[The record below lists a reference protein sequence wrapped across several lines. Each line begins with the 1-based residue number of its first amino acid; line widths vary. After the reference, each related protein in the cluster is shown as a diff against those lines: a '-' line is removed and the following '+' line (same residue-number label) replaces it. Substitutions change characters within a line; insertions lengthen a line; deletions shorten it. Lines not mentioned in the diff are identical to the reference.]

1 MGLFDDLP
9 LAAGTPRDAGE
20 AQQRGAGLTPT
31 RPTPPRMR
39 SAGMFADLPRAPTT
53 AFAPAVEGAEPR
65 PVGAPGL
72 LGGITEFGRG
82 VARGVAVTAPEMLG
96 KAAMFLDQ
104 PGGSDAVRQWGK
116 GVVARTEDRIR
127 RNPWLQESMVS
138 IARKTEDAFALR
150 GAAGEAGEMAVP
162 SLGPAVAGGLL
173 GAGIGAVLGGP
184 PGAAVGAKIGA
195 SGGFLSSL
203 VPFFG
208 AQAQDTYE
216 RVHEAQTGMGKT
228 PEEAHEIAYTA
239 GLKTGGIEA
248 SGELVADLVTMRL
261 FRLMPS
267 RVKDKA
273 IKAGTKGL
281 RNPISMLKD
290 LGIITATEIGTELGQ
305 TAAQAE
311 IEAGVGVGEGAT
323 WEGVKGV
330 IMPTAILSFLTFG
343 GAETIGGMQRRQVG
357 RLLANPDANPQLR
370 LRAAQAVANEAS
382 RTDPELGPLFLRD
395 ALPRINARQQVIP
408 EEDAYYRSLAQ
419 EQAARRPTPPP
430 PAEAITPEAA
440 PPTEP
445 PRGPEAFAER
455 PTPEPAA
462 PPPTPPPAAPPTP
475 EERGPFD
482 EPTVAEEQL
491 ANEIVE
497 ARRAVGDADVRLMD
511 LGEEAFDTDAGEQLQ
526 QTISGLAERQRQLEN
541 QAQTRFG
548 YEGAQRVMRR
558 ANAIEET
565 QETEAAA
572 PAEPTV
578 IDEEAA
584 KAEGD
589 TATEAQREAGTYKK
603 GHVKIGGLDVSIENE
618 AGSKRRPEWPT
629 LQQHYGYVRGT
640 EAKDGDQVD
649 VFVQP
654 GTEPDAVAA
663 GPVFIV
669 DQAKVDGT
677 GFDEHKVMLG
687 FETIEQAQEAYLS
700 NYTPGWKGLRS
711 ITEVGFDEFK
721 DWLNTGDTTKPFQR
735 RVIKPVTKA
744 PLPRPPEPPGPPG
757 AVREPTP
764 AEVPPEIPQQVI
776 ERPVAPAP
784 TPGVKPQKKL
794 KGDYGVKTIN
804 AYSDESEVAK
814 KAFLKD
820 ARSYLNAV
828 AKQLG
833 WETRKPV
840 ASINE
845 GGVAG
850 SGEAT
855 LTVMKPG
862 SEYGGYVQVSGDTQ
876 IPGVRA
882 SRSGVQILY
891 RVNTRSAPYTGLQNN
906 WGDWDMSAEDL
917 AAELE
922 RLVAREESAAAL
934 PSPEERQA
942 REEVEGR
949 VFPSEVVAVP
959 VPTPEPEV
967 PTPAVTPTAERAKLD
982 GAIELASS
990 VQGALRGQE
999 SLKRPGDLFKRADKA
1014 FKGTQAQGAYTS
1026 KDAYDALEAGMNQLI
1041 RANPGMFAPTFEAA
1055 AAKPVVEDLRRLYD
1069 RVPTQAKRTEEQVAM
1084 QQFSTPHPHA
1094 YAMTWVANL
1103 QPQDVVLEPSAGTG
1117 NLAVHALNAGV
1128 REVHANELAE
1138 GRANLLEATLPDL
1151 TAVYRENATHLN
1163 AVLPQTVQPTV
1174 VLMNPPFSADPLRP
1188 GKRDLAVAATHIEQA
1203 LDRLQPGGRLV
1214 ALTGRGM
1221 GVYSPK
1227 FRAWFRQLHKDHSI
1241 RANVLISGK
1250 EYRKLGTTFDNR
1262 IIIIDKVPPAPDR
1275 PVIKTGEVSNVGELI
1290 DLLQE
1295 VRNAR
1300 VPAREQPL
1308 VGTAVEEGAPRPAPE
1323 PERRA
1328 PLQPPAPEARPPAE
1342 PERPAPG
1349 AEARPARRPRR
1360 PREQPPEARPEV
1372 PAGERRRRRP
1382 VREEPKAVEE
1392 RPSPRPGEVP
1402 PDTAISEAQGGLTP
1416 SPEREGEPR
1425 PTETDS
1431 LELAHAERPTEK
1443 RELTASVFEA
1453 YQPELKVKGAKPHP
1467 TPLSESAAMAS
1478 VGIPP
1483 VAYRPNLPRD
1493 IIEAGNLSEIQLETI
1508 ALAGHAHSQMLPGEE
1523 FRRGYFIG
1531 DGTGVGKGAQVAGI
1545 ILDNWRQGRRKA
1557 VWISENQKL
1566 ADDAARDLTWVGMK
1580 PKEVMAYQTR
1590 IKGPIKNDEAVVFT
1604 TYSTLAS
1611 QSKPVKDEAGTVI
1624 TPAVTRLDQL
1634 SDWLGKDF
1642 DGVIA
1647 FDEAHNLGNALD
1659 QKGTRGDKKAS
1670 KKALAGVE
1678 LQKRLPK
1685 ARIVYVSATGATEV
1699 QNLAYADRLG
1709 LWGEGTAF
1717 ATKTDFIQDIKAGG
1731 VAAMEVVAR
1740 DMKQMGMY
1748 GARSLSYD
1756 GVTYDTLEHP
1766 LTAEQTE
1773 SYDQMARAWQI
1784 ILQNMNE
1791 VLEETGA
1798 NKSGQATSA
1807 ARGAFWGTHQRFFN
1821 QIITAMQMPS
1831 VIADVERKLEAGE
1844 SAVLQL
1850 VNTNYALME
1859 RRMAQAAEADIPL
1872 EEVDLTPRDIAMQ
1885 YLQRSFPVQKYERY
1899 LDDDGNERSRPVT
1912 DSKGDPVLDPAAVAR
1927 RDSLI
1932 ETMGG
1937 MAIPEGVLDQMLNHF
1952 GSDAVAEVTGR
1963 PRRLVR
1969 QPDGSV
1975 EEQKLG
1981 MAHNRADIRAFM
1993 DGKKRILMFTDA
2005 GATGAS
2011 YHADLR
2017 AINQQKRNHY
2027 VVQPGWR
2034 ADKVMQGFG
2043 RSHRTNQRQP
2053 PHVILVTTNLQGQK
2067 RFLSSVARRLDQLGA
2082 LTKGSREAANQGMFS
2097 ADMNL
2102 ENEYGFAALQSF
2114 FTDLA
2119 ANKIPELSLN
2129 EVEQQLGLKVTDEDG
2144 NLMQAFM
2151 NALTVPRFL
2160 NRLLSLEV
2168 SQMGLVFDAFYER
2181 LQAATEYARQE
2192 GTLDVGLETIR
2203 AESIVKD
2210 QDTVI
2215 REGEAGTGDTRYVKL
2230 SLTDPLP
2237 ITQFEALPPKAT
2249 FARNKKSG
2257 RMYALTPATS
2267 VTHAKTGTV
2276 ERRQRRISPT
2286 GHDYIKETD
2295 RDKYDTVTGSELELR
2310 DAWETEIEQAP
2321 KTRTTTKHLI
2331 TGALLPVWDRLP
2343 PGAARVYRTQTDKG
2357 ERLIGREIKSTQV
2370 AGTLKAM
2377 GVGVELPKLSAKQWF
2392 DRVISQGETLVL
2404 SNGWQIQRRRVSG
2417 ENRVEITGPFGGDIS
2432 ILKQQGAFTEV
2443 INWKTRIFV
2452 PIEGGGAVLER
2463 ITASKPIVETY
2474 EGARVSARRVRDQV
2488 RGATPAQVTN
2498 WTRGMRMRWADGVGP
2513 RVDVASTFGALPK
2526 RLRDL
2531 APDNLVAGV
2540 YDPQTQTVWLVA
2552 DRIVDKRDAIRTLA
2566 HEAMGHHAM
2575 EQIVRDWPAVQER
2588 IEQLRQTDERVGKL
2602 YQDIESRYADETPL
2616 QKTKELLAV
2625 AAEQVAPVSA
2635 LGRILQRV
2643 REGVRAFLG
2652 RVGLG
2657 AVWPANEVD
2666 QLIRSAARFLEQ
2678 PATLEAVVAA
2688 PSFSRP
2694 PPPSPERPEQHVPF
2708 EDPDSEERFQA
2719 SRKGI
2724 GDQRNIRQRLS
2735 DWLGHTWAGFTRHH
2749 IELPNT
2755 PAYAK
2760 AIELLRQFEA
2770 APQASKEQA
2779 IRDLYDVTDGMRPD
2793 ELELFTRKVV
2803 LDDLAW
2809 WSENA
2814 PEEAGPEVKLP
2825 WNLTPDTVGEARARV
2840 DEAIG
2845 NNEFLQARVA
2855 LRLQKIRGMRDQLV
2869 EAGILHEEAKNPYY
2883 FRHQVLTYA
2892 RIRQLAVGAS
2902 RLKKPK
2908 PGWARRRLGSL
2919 EDISAHYLEAEFEYL
2934 QSAMVSL
2941 AAVKAL
2947 RGVQEGY
2954 DIQPQLKQAARN
2966 ANQASLQAI
2975 IDREEAASR
2984 ARGETDPITGE
2995 GFSETREVLR
3005 GYRRKIA
3012 IGFKGVAE
3020 ALTGDDPPDLP
3031 PEYDFLIDEL
3041 RESAQIREAEV
3052 ADEVPAK
3059 DRTPIG
3065 PTTDAG
3071 FSKYFGLMNYLLSNR
3086 LNGALGAAT
3095 VFKGVGERNQFIQQR
3110 LGDNFKTWQDMVP
3123 EGYVFWQPQKGN
3135 VFYRGYVAGDDLVRR
3150 LLDIVEDEGVA
3161 GVSKDTLK
3169 EAVDKLRLTL
3179 VMGGKR
3185 PGYVIPDELA
3195 STLDNMSP
3203 DPEEGFFDHALA
3215 TPLKWWKQWVLINPR
3230 RVIKYNLNNL
3240 SGDLDA
3246 VIAGAPGALKKLP
3259 EAIGELYRV
3268 QYRRQEPSQVYKDAV
3283 DRGVFDAGLTVQEIP
3298 DINLLD
3304 PFQNLL
3310 EQPKLT
3316 KQPVKFTASRFYDIW
3331 KALRDATRWRENW
3344 MRYAAYRYYLEQLQ
3358 AGKTMRQIGYGAA
3371 NPKLIDELMD
3381 GDKRDVAAALSREL
3395 VGDYGNVSWYG
3406 QGIRKKLIPFY
3417 SWMEINTKRYIWLF
3431 RNAWSQGIGATGRV
3445 GALVSAGLVARMFV
3459 LYGLINLWNH
3469 LFAGE
3474 EEDELSATDRVRL
3487 HLNLGRDEEG
3497 NIRLIRFQ
3505 GAMSDF
3511 LQWFGAEDAVA
3522 AMVEMEKG
3530 RAGLEDIAKAVVKGA
3545 PNKIVSGLTP
3555 LIKTPMELAAGVSFF
3570 PDVFNPRSITDRQ
3583 RELFRLWSLE
3593 HEYDLIM
3600 GRPSRGYMSSLEQT
3614 VTYKRDAGEIAYN
3627 RMKEMVIEY
3636 NRRERGLEGR
3646 PDFTSPRSQALR
3658 DYRIALRYRDYKA
3671 SEEALAKLWEL
3682 GATKDSVRRSIRRA
3696 HPLGALSQKWRRRFI
3711 ATLTPKERETL
3722 TRAQIWYRDTYI
3734 RSKRK
3739 AGAPNG

>member
-9 LAAGTPRDAGE
+9 LAAGAPRTAGE
-20 AQQRGAGLTPT
+20 AQERGAGLTAT

-39 SAGMFADLPRAPTT
+39 SAGMFADLPRAPTA
-53 AFAPAVEGAEPR
+53 AFAPEVEGAEPR
-65 PVGAPGL
+65 PVGAPGVI
-72 LGGITEFGRG
+72 GGITEFGRG
-82 VARGVAVTAPEMLG
+82 IARGVAVRAPEMLG
-96 KAAMFLDQ
+96 KAAQFLDQ
-104 PGGSDAVRQWGK
+104 PGGSDAVRRWGT
-116 GVVARTEDRIR
+116 GVVKATEDRIR

-184 PGAAVGAKIGA
+184 PGAVAGAKIGA

-216 RVHEAQTGMGKT
+216 RVHEAQTNMGKT

-273 IKAGTKGL
+273 IQAGTKGL

-290 LGIITATEIGTELGQ
+290 LGIITGTEIGTELGQ

-357 RLLANPDANPQLR
+357 RLLANPEANPQLR

-382 RTDPELGPLFLRD
+382 RVDPELGPLFLRD

-419 EQAARRPTPPP
+419 EQAARRPTQPP

-440 PPTEP
+440 PPTAP

-462 PPPTPPPAAPPTP
+462 PPPAAPPAAPPTPPPAAPPTP

-511 LGEEAFDTDAGEQLQ
+511 LGEEAFETDAGEQLQ

-541 QAQTRFG
+541 QARTRFG
-548 YEGAQRVMRR
+548 YDGSLRVMRR

-565 QETEAAA
+565 AEAEAAA
-572 PAEPTV
+572 APTEPTV

-669 DQAKVDGT
+669 DQAKQDGK

-735 RVIKPVTKA
+735 RV
-744 PLPRPPEPPGPPG
+744 
-757 AVREPTP
+757 PT
-764 AEVPPEIPQQVI
+764 
-776 ERPVAPAP
+776 APAP
-784 TPGVKPQKKL
+784 ELPAEPQ
-794 KGDYGVKTIN
+794 
-804 AYSDESEVAK
+804 EVPA
-814 KAFLKD
+814 
-820 ARSYLNAV
+820 
-828 AKQLG
+828 
-833 WETRKPV
+833 
-840 ASINE
+840 
-845 GGVAG
+845 
-850 SGEAT
+850 
-855 LTVMKPG
+855 
-862 SEYGGYVQVSGDTQ
+862 
-876 IPGVRA
+876 
-882 SRSGVQILY
+882 
-891 RVNTRSAPYTGLQNN
+891 
-906 WGDWDMSAEDL
+906 
-917 AAELE
+917 
-922 RLVAREESAAAL
+922 
-934 PSPEERQA
+934 
-942 REEVEGR
+942 
-949 VFPSEVVAVP
+949 P

-967 PTPAVTPTAERAKLD
+967 PTPAVTPAA
-982 GAIELASS
+982 APQELA
-990 VQGALRGQE
+990 GAPQLAASIQDRLEGRE
-999 SLKRPGDLFKRADKA
+999 PITGNELFRAADEA
-1014 FKGTQAQGAYTS
+1014 FGGTQAEGAYAV
-1026 KDAYDALEAGMNQLI
+1026 KDAYDGMEAGINRYL
-1041 RANPGMFAPTFEAA
+1041 RTNAA
-1055 AAKPVVEDLRRLYD
+1055 AFNPIGTPTQAKPIVEALRRLYD
-1069 RVPTQAKRTEEQVAM
+1069 RLPTQTKRTQEQVEM

-1138 GRANLLEATLPDL
+1138 GRANLLEQTLPDL

-1163 AVLPQTVQPTV
+1163 AVLPQAVQPTV
-1174 VLMNPPFSADPLRP
+1174 ILMNPPFSADPLRP

-1262 IIIIDKVPPAPDR
+1262 VIVIDKVPPAPDR
-1275 PVIKTGEVSNVGELI
+1275 PIIKTGEVSNVAELI

-1300 VPAREQPL
+1300 VPTREQPL

-1342 PERPAPG
+1342 AEPPAPG
-1349 AEARPARRPRR
+1349 RPARPARRPRR
-1360 PREQPPEARPEV
+1360 ARERPPEARPEV
-1372 PAGERRRRRP
+1372 PTRERGRRRP
-1382 VREEPKAVEE
+1382 VREEPKPAEE

-1453 YQPELKVKGAKPHP
+1453 YRPELKVRGAKPHP

-1545 ILDNWRQGRRKA
+1545 ILDNWRQGRKRA
-1557 VWISENQKL
+1557 VWVSENQKL

-1590 IKGPIKNDEAVVFT
+1590 IKGPIKNDEAVLFT

-1611 QSKPVKDEAGTVI
+1611 QSKPIKDEAGTVI
-1624 TPAVTRLDQL
+1624 TPAITRLDQL

-1766 LTAEQTE
+1766 LTAQQSEN
-1773 SYDQMARAWQI
+1773 YDQLARAWQV
-1784 ILQNMNE
+1784 ILQNMDE

-1798 NKSGQATSA
+1798 NKSGAAKSA
-1807 ARGAFWGTHQRFFN
+1807 ARGQFWGTHQRFFN

-1844 SAVLQL
+1844 SALLQL

-1872 EEVDLTPRDIAMQ
+1872 EEIDLTPRDIAMQ

-1937 MAIPEGVLDQMLNHF
+1937 MDIPEGVLDQVLNWF

-1969 QPDGSV
+1969 QPDGSK

-1981 MAHNRADIRAFM
+1981 LAHNKADIRAFM
-1993 DGKKRILMFTDA
+1993 DGKKRILVFTDA

-2017 AINQQKRNHY
+2017 AKNQEKRNHY
-2027 VVQPGWR
+2027 LVQPGWR

-2102 ENEYGFAALQSF
+2102 ENEYGSAALQSF

-2119 ANKIPELSLN
+2119 ANRIPELSLN
-2129 EVEQQLGLKVTDEDG
+2129 EVEQQLGLKVTDENG

-2151 NALTVPRFL
+2151 NGITVPRFL

-2168 SQMGLVFDAFYER
+2168 SQMDLVFGAFYER

-2249 FARNKKSG
+2249 FARNKRSG

-2267 VTHAKTGTV
+2267 VTHAKTGTI

-2295 RDKYDTVTGSELELR
+2295 KDKYDTVTGSELELR
-2310 DAWETEIEQAP
+2310 DAWETEIEQSP

-2331 TGALLPVWDRLP
+2331 TGALLPIWDRLP
-2343 PGAARVYRTQTDKG
+2343 MGAARVYRTQTDKG
-2357 ERLIGREIKSTQV
+2357 ERLIGREIRSTEV

-2392 DRVISQGETLVL
+2392 DRVLNQAETLVL

-2443 INWKTRIFV
+2443 INWKTRVFV

-2488 RGATPAQVTN
+2488 RGATPAQVSN

-2575 EQIVRDWPAVQER
+2575 EQIVRDWPALQAR
-2588 IEQLRQTDERVGKL
+2588 IEQLRLTDERVGAL
-2602 YQDIESRYADETPL
+2602 YQDIETRYADETPL

-2625 AAEQVAPVSA
+2625 AAEEFAPTTA

-2643 REGVRAFLG
+2643 REGVRGFLG

-2657 AVWPANEVD
+2657 AVWPSNEVD
-2666 QLIRSAARFLEQ
+2666 QLIRSASRFLEQ
-2678 PATLEAVVAA
+2678 PATLTEVQAA

-2708 EDPDSEERFQA
+2708 EDPDSEDRFQA

-2724 GDQRNIRQRLS
+2724 GDQRSIRQRLS

-2755 PAYAK
+2755 PAFAN

-2770 APQASKEQA
+2770 APQAAKEQA

-2803 LDDLAW
+2803 LDDLSW

-2825 WNLTPDTVGEARARV
+2825 WNLTPETVGEARARV
-2840 DEAIG
+2840 DEAVE
-2845 NNEFLQARVA
+2845 NNEFLKARVA

-2908 PGWARRRLGSL
+2908 PGWARRRMGSL

-2934 QSAMVSL
+2934 SSAMVSL

-2947 RGVQEGY
+2947 RGVQQGY

-2966 ANQASLQAI
+2966 ANQASLQTL

-2984 ARGETDPITGE
+2984 ARGEVDPITGE
-2995 GFSETREVLR
+2995 GFSETREVIR

-3031 PEYDFLIDEL
+3031 PEYDFLLDEL

-3052 ADEVPAK
+3052 TDGVPPA

-3110 LGDNFKTWQDMVP
+3110 LGDNFKTWQDLVP
-3123 EGYVFWQPQKGN
+3123 ETHTFWQPQKGN

-3169 EAVDKLRLTL
+3169 EAVDKLRVTL

-3203 DPEEGFFDHALA
+3203 DPEQGFFDHALA
-3215 TPLKWWKQWVLINPR
+3215 TPLRWWKQWVLINPR
-3230 RVIKYNLNNL
+3230 RVLKYNLNNL

-3246 VIAGAPGALKKLP
+3246 VIAGAPGTLKKLP

-3316 KQPVKFTASRFYDIW
+3316 KQPVKFTASRFYDLW
-3331 KALRDATRWRENW
+3331 KVLRDATRWRENW

-3487 HLNLGRDEEG
+3487 HLNLGRDSEG

-3530 RAGLEDIAKAVVKGA
+3530 RAGLQDIAKAVVKGA

-3600 GRPSRGYMSSLEQT
+3600 GRPSRGYLSSLEQT

-3682 GATKDSVRRSIRRA
+3682 GATKDSIRRSIRRA

-3711 ATLTPKERETL
+3711 ATLTPKEKETL
-3722 TRAQIWYRDTYI
+3722 TRAQLWYRDTYI